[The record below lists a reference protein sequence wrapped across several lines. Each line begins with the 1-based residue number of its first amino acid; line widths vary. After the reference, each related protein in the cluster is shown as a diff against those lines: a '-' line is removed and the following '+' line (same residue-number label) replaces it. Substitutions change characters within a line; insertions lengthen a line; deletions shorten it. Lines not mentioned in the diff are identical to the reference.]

1 MTIPSRSGCYISAVD
16 AQFALVVSWN
26 VAMGEWF
33 FCACLLANMLWPGDS
48 IPDRWLPTTFSGSQ
62 FCHPE
67 KATSRI
73 VTYIQYTIRSMYVIF
88 TYAYFWWGSN
98 QNMTLMWWLLVPMSQ
113 DVIPEKPFGWN
124 TKPKQKYHA
133 HCRWKE
139 IQRNP
144 RLVTYYLS
152 HFRTPLH
159 WFFCFSASREWKAF
173 NMFDFKIC
181 FKRAETTT
189 TTTSCN
195 QIVSFILLFCQC
207 CQRPPKKNRGKICQS
222 KRDGFFNGQ
231 GLNTPKRHGEAAHV
245 VFQWQIFMQA
255 KCVIC
260 LPGSWKKYKPWE
272 FFEKKVFEGPH
283 SRVDLKMFFHPSTES
298 LRRDGCSWTSKLV
311 LLIKMSKEVGILVP
325 KTLERPWLTIWVV
338 VFRQF

>member
-1 MTIPSRSGCYISAVD
+1 MTFPSRSGCYISAVD

-33 FCACLLANMLWPGDS
+33 FCTCLLANMLWPGDS

-113 DVIPEKPFGWN
+113 DVIP
-124 TKPKQKYHA
+124 
-133 HCRWKE
+133 
-139 IQRNP
+139 

-152 HFRTPLH
+152 HFRTPSH
-159 WFFCFSASREWKAF
+159 CFFCFSASREWKEF
-173 NMFDFKIC
+173 NIFDFKIC
-181 FKRAETTT
+181 FKRAETT

-207 CQRPPKKNRGKICQS
+207 CRRPPKKNRGKIYQS
-222 KRDGFFNGQ
+222 KRDGCFYGQ

-272 FFEKKVFEGPH
+272 FFEKRIFEGPH
-283 SRVDLKMFFHPSTES
+283 SQVDLEMFFHPSTES
-298 LRRDGCSWTSKLV
+298 LRRDACSWTSKLV
-311 LLIKMSKEVGILVP
+311 LFIKNTVSTWLDVKGSRNLSPKNFGETLID
-325 KTLERPWLTIWVV
+325 
-338 VFRQF
+338 